1 MGLTLVLSA
10 YLGPFDGKN
19 AARIFFRDRRKHA
32 SPNSAHTEAAA
43 AGALDIQL
51 AGNAY
56 YFGKL
61 YEKPFIGDP
70 LQAVRPDDI
79 RRVNRLMYLGA
90 FLSALL
96 LGGISFFLYGGGA
109 L

>member
-1 MGLTLVLSA
+1 M
-10 YLGPFDGKN
+10 P
-19 AARIFFRDRRKHA
+19 ARIQL
-32 SPNSAHTEAAA
+32 HTEAAA

-51 AGNAY
+51 AWQAMRLL
-56 YFGKL
+56 YFPEAL
-61 YEKPFIGDP
+61 QKPFIGDP
-70 LQAVRPDDI
+70 LQAVRPMMTSGL
-79 RRVNRLMYLGA
+79 NRLMYLGA